1 MKKRLLLIALL
12 SLVSGILYVPFINAG
27 SEEPSTIVWIIFP
40 LATTAL
46 MLLFGWLGIILA
58 EKGGFKMPILKKFEN
73 GEKILK
79 SDYKILLIPCIL
91 GFAFAIITYLTS
103 FFVDVPK
110 NPGNIFVRILT
121 TPWAGLVTETVSH
134 LFVMSAIYLLI
145 KNRWISII
153 LSSLLFV
160 VLFHLNGMDY
170 EVSVA
175 VILVSA
181 NFLAS
186 VLTGWIYSKYGYESA
201 VLAHASMH
209 LVMLTLN

>member
-12 SLVSGILYVPFINAG
+12 SLLSGVLYVPFINAG
-27 SEEPSTIVWIIFP
+27 SEEPSVLTWIIFP

-46 MLLFGWLGIILA
+46 MLLIGWLGILLA
-58 EKGGFKMPILKKFEN
+58 EKGGFEMPILKKFEN
-73 GEKILK
+73 DEKIMK
-79 SDYKILLIPCIL
+79 SDYRILVTPCIL
-91 GFAFAIITYLTS
+91 GFSFAIVIYLTS
-103 FFVDVPK
+103 FFVEVPK
-110 NPGNIFVRILT
+110 NPGSFFVRILT

-170 EVSVA
+170 EVYVA
-175 VILVSA
+175 VVLVSA

-201 VLAHASMH
+201 VMAHASMH
-209 LVMLTLN
+209 LVMLAFN